1 MTEVRRL
8 TVKELSQMQGFRAV
22 AMPDADREISGI
34 YIGDLLS
41 WVMGRAKADDAW
53 ITIMS
58 NINIVAF
65 ASLADVACIILAEGV
80 NLDSSVVETAR
91 AKGVN
96 IIASQLPAYETAVAL
111 KI

>member
-1 MTEVRRL
+1 M
-8 TVKELSQMQGFRAV
+8 TVKELSEMQGFRSV
-22 AMPDADREISGI
+22 AMPDGDREISGI

-58 NINIVAF
+58 NINIVAV

-80 NLDSSVVETAR
+80 NLDSSVTEAAR